1 MYTFTYHNI
10 NMNSITILKTNIF
23 DRWFDEQNFDVQDK
37 IKDRL
42 KRVEEGNFGNHKSV
56 GDGVFELKSKNPTY
70 RIYYKQLGN
79 VVIVLLCAGNK
90 STQRKDIKRA
100 KEIAKEVQYGKNYL
114 N

>member
-1 MYTFTYHNI
+1 M
-10 NMNSITILKTNIF
+10 SPITIIKTNIF
-23 DRWFDEQNFDVQDK
+23 DKWFYEQNFDVQDK

-56 GDGVFELKSKNPTY
+56 GDGVLELKSKNPTY

-79 VVIVLLCAGNK
+79 VVIVLLCGGNK
-90 STQRKDIKRA
+90 STQKRDIKKA
-100 KEIAKEVQYGKNYL
+100 KEIAKEVQHGKNYF